1 MGLIQVCF
9 VMIVRLVNNFICRFG
24 GGRGGGF
31 GDFNQGYNQGKG
43 KNVRKASDQL

>member
-1 MGLIQVCF
+1 
-9 VMIVRLVNNFICRFG
+9 MIVLLVNNFICRFG

-43 KNVRKASDQL
+43 KNIRRASVQL